1 MNMISKAIAFLT
13 IGFFATSVLANDE
26 DFPNRKL
33 FPETTPISLEKLKA
47 TKDEVFIID
56 VRSAYEFGTLHI
68 KDAQNIALNSSTFI
82 STLEGIRKNSNKPIV
97 FYCNGKTCKKS
108 YKAALKAIKSKIS
121 SVFVFDAG
129 VFDWARAYPEESIL
143 LGKLLEDKDRLISSA
158 DLKEHMLDHKTFVRQ
173 AKSDDV
179 IILDIRD
186 PVQRDGLQ
194 IFAHRE
200 NVVPLDNAKLQKYV
214 DQAKAENKTLMI
226 YDAVGKQVRWLQYY
240 LEDQRTSDYY
250 FMKGGAEAHFE
261 DFIAK
266 YRKKL

>member
-1 MNMISKAIAFLT
+1 MKQISRFLT
-13 IGFFATSVLANDE
+13 FLFAILVAMSSLANDE
-26 DFPNRKL
+26 FPNRKL
-33 FPETTPISLEKLKA
+33 FPETTPISLDKLKG
-47 TKDEVFIID
+47 TKNNSIIID
-56 VRSAYEFGTLHI
+56 VRSAYEFDTLHI
-68 KDAQNIALNSSTFI
+68 KDAINIPLNASDFTSRLE
-82 STLEGIRKNSNKPIV
+82 TLRKDSNKPIV

-108 YKAALKAIKSKIS
+108 YKAALKAVKAKIP

-129 VFDWARAYPEESIL
+129 IFDWARAYPEESIL
-143 LGKLLEDKDRLISSA
+143 LGKLLEDKERLISSS
-158 DLKEHMLDHKTFVRQ
+158 DLKKHMLDHKTFVKQ
-173 AKSDDV
+173 AKSNKV

-214 DQAKAENKTLMI
+214 DKSKKENKTLMI

-240 LEDQRTSDYY
+240 LEDQRVKNYY